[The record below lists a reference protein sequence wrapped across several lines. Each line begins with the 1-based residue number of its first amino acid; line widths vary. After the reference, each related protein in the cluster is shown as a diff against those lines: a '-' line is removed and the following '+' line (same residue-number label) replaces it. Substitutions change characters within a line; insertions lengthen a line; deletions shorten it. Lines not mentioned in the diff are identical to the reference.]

1 MPLFGYDLLFFLNQD
16 NEKSYGLNDVVPII
30 VALERS
36 VHEALGTDFGM
47 YNSKMRHLRCNIK
60 VNVLAN
66 ESFKHYCFLKEKSL
80 STQ

>member
-47 YNSKMRHLRCNIK
+47 YKK
-60 VNVLAN
+60 
-66 ESFKHYCFLKEKSL
+66 
-80 STQ
+80 

>member
-1 MPLFGYDLLFFLNQD
+1 MPLFGYDLLFLLNQY
-16 NEKSYGLNDVVPII
+16 NEKSYRLNNVVPII

-47 YNSKMRHLRCNIK
+47 YNSKMRHLSYNIK

-66 ESFKHYCFLKEKSL
+66 ASFKHYCLLKEKSL
-80 STQ
+80 ST